1 MPCHKTDLPMR
12 AILDIGSNS
21 IRMVIYETQGRF
33 PVPIF
38 NEKIL
43 CGLGRGLDVDRRLAQ
58 DAVDRAQNAIIRW
71 VKLAQQMQIGQ
82 IDMLATAALR
92 DAKNADALCRP
103 IKKATGL
110 EMRVISGAEEARL
123 AGLGVLSAI
132 PSARGVIGDLGG
144 GSVEFVNVEKGQTG
158 KQETLP
164 LGPLRFSVDDIQ
176 ALETIRPHIQTSLK
190 SVKWMKQ
197 NAGQDF
203 YAVGGAWRNIA
214 RIHMILTGYPL
225 HITHQYSIPADE
237 AIVFMRTVERMSP
250 VRLQTM
256 AGINRR
262 RIPQIPY
269 AACLMTEI
277 LQVMQPAEVVFSAF
291 GLREGYLFDQLE
303 PKKAKEDP
311 FLAACRHFA
320 KTRQRLHHETDG
332 TVLFDWIKPIFDARF
347 SPWLRVIHASCF
359 LSNIA
364 GWEHPDYRAEHALE
378 RVLRFPITGASH
390 RERAFMAKT
399 VSSRYAG
406 FLINKPAYQTIS
418 YLLTEEEIRMA
429 HAVGLAIRFALTFSG
444 GDVACLKG
452 VYLMREAGF
461 LVLQGKANKR
471 VLWGEVCLKRLRA
484 LGKSLKLPVK
494 SAYMHG

>member
-1 MPCHKTDLPMR
+1 M
-12 AILDIGSNS
+12 
-21 IRMVIYETQGRF
+21 
-33 PVPIF
+33 
-38 NEKIL
+38 
-43 CGLGRGLDVDRRLAQ
+43 
-58 DAVDRAQNAIIRW
+58 
-71 VKLAQQMQIGQ
+71 
-82 IDMLATAALR
+82 
-92 DAKNADALCRP
+92 
-103 IKKATGL
+103 
-110 EMRVISGAEEARL
+110 ISGAEEARL
-123 AGLGVLSAI
+123 AGLGVYQPCLQ
-132 PSARGVIGDLGG
+132 PWRYGDLGG
-144 GSVEFVNVEKGQTG
+144 GSVEFVDVEKGQTG

-277 LQVMQPAEVVFSAF
+277 LQVMQPDEVVFSAF

-378 RVLRFPITGASH
+378 RVLRFPITGAPIVN
-390 RERAFMAKT
+390 AFMSS
-399 VSSRYAG
+399 SSRYSG
-406 FLINKPAYQTIS
+406 FLSIICLSGHFLLINRRGNLYGPC
-418 YLLTEEEIRMA
+418 RW
-429 HAVGLAIRFALTFSG
+429 
-444 GDVACLKG
+444 ACNP
-452 VYLMREAGF
+452 F
-461 LVLQGKANKR
+461 
-471 VLWGEVCLKRLRA
+471 CLNLFRW
-484 LGKSLKLPVK
+484 KLP
-494 SAYMHG
+494 A